1 MYQYSESD
9 QTLIEERAAQF
20 KNQTRRFLD
29 VDMEPEEFQQHRLR
43 NGLYLQK
50 LAPML
55 RVAIPYG
62 MLSSNQLRK
71 LAYIS
76 EKYDKGYGHLTTRQN
91 MQFNWPKLEQV
102 PEILEQLSSV
112 QMHAI
117 QTSGSCIRNVTA
129 DQFAGVAGDELED
142 PRPWAEMIRQ
152 WSTLHP
158 EFNWLPRKFKIA
170 VSGSDHDRAAV
181 KVHDIGLKLV
191 TKENTTGF
199 QVWVGGGLGRTPI
212 IASEIKPFL
221 NKEHLLT
228 YLTAVLRVYNR
239 LGRRDN
245 KYKARIKILVKALG
259 AETFAQRVESEWLTL
274 KDGPDTISQVDID
287 QFKRCFSHPDYLD
300 LNTKPIERLAGTD
313 TQSQAWLDHNVL
325 PHKKTGYA
333 IVNISLK
340 NLGTAPGDITAEQM
354 NLIAELADDYSF
366 GEIRVTHEQ
375 NLVLADVRQS
385 ELLNLWQKLKKADLA
400 TANLGL
406 ISDVICCPG
415 GDFCSLANARSI
427 PIAEAIQS
435 QYQQIQEVIDI
446 GAVDINISGCMNAC
460 GHHHV
465 GNIGVLGVDKKG
477 QEYYQVSVGGNA
489 SEQTQLARILGPAF
503 PAEEIPQAVDRLVQ
517 CYRQYRLPQENFIQT
532 FNRVGIDA
540 FKVAAYPG
548 IAA

>member
-29 VDMEPEEFQQHRLR
+29 GDMEPEEFQQHRLR

-406 ISDVICCPG
+406 ISNVICCPG

-446 GAVDINISGCMNAC
+446 GAVDINISGCM
-460 GHHHV
+460 
-465 GNIGVLGVDKKG
+465 
-477 QEYYQVSVGGNA
+477 
-489 SEQTQLARILGPAF
+489 
-503 PAEEIPQAVDRLVQ
+503 
-517 CYRQYRLPQENFIQT
+517 
-532 FNRVGIDA
+532 
-540 FKVAAYPG
+540 
-548 IAA
+548 